1 MSEKKEMRIALE
13 NYSDLTLSEGNEV
26 ARTYTELS
34 ENLENITVALYLRY
48 VYEDFGASD
57 VLIDVADPYFRL
69 YIDKKLVFEQTSSTI
84 SVIDGDMVIDD
95 TRTLF
100 FRTLFFRHFADN
112 GLIFKLELN
121 EGWSLSV
128 EHRDHTIEQPESLL
142 EQALAEW
149 AVN

>member
-13 NYSDLTLSEGNEV
+13 NYSVLTLSEGNEV

-34 ENLENITVALYLRY
+34 ENVENITVALYLRY

-84 SVIDGDMVIDD
+84 SVIDGDMAIEDN
-95 TRTLF
+95 
-100 FRTLFFRHFADN
+100 TLFFRHFADN
-112 GLIFKLELN
+112 GLIFKLELDN

-128 EHRDHTIEQPESLL
+128 EHIRHTIEQPLSLL

-149 AVN
+149 ETPARDE

>member
-1 MSEKKEMRIALE
+1 MLEKIALE
-13 NYSDLTLSEGNEV
+13 NAVVLLSEGNSV

-34 ENLENITVALYLRY
+34 ENVENITVALYLRY

-69 YIDKKLVFEQTSSTI
+69 YIEGKLVFEQTSTI
-84 SVIDGDMVIDD
+84 SVYDGDLVIEDN
-95 TRTLF
+95 
-100 FRTLFFRHFADN
+100 TLFFRHFADN

-128 EHRDHTIEQPESLL
+128 EHIRHTIEQPLSLL

-149 AVN
+149 DSGS